1 MNILKW
7 VIAFFL
13 VLCCYATP
21 LVRGEYIFDDVD
33 TLRGIT
39 SLYVYVHSLP
49 QDAKKFGF
57 TEEKIRSDLV
67 SKLEAA
73 DIQVLSYNS
82 CCETPGAPYLFIG
95 IGMLPDSTCN
105 KWAFT
110 VHIELRQVVNLEREP
125 DLSYHATTWIRGETI
140 FIDDQT
146 PLKEVQHHLYGWIK
160 MFTYDLVSANR

>member
-1 MNILKW
+1 MGRLKW
-7 VIAFFL
+7 VIALTVVFL
-13 VLCCYATP
+13 YMITP
-21 LVRGEYIFDDVD
+21 TVKADYIFDDVD

-39 SLYVYVHSLP
+39 SLYVYVHALP
-49 QDAKKFGF
+49 PDAKEFGF
-57 TEEKIRSDLV
+57 TEEKIRSDVV

-73 DIQVLSYNS
+73 NIQVLSYNS

-146 PLKEVQHHLYGWIK
+146 PLREVQNHLEGWIK
-160 MFTYDLVSANR
+160 MFIYDLVSANR